1 MVSLDTSNFKFSNPE
16 LAAGLLQGS
25 SIGTSSNVNTANKL
39 SPTQTTVTVGG
50 LNTPSVNTALGTP
63 TPVVSSASAVN
74 NMQSISNTNQETS
87 TNIANQKATN
97 QAAVL
102 ANPYSMQPGETVAAY
117 NARIDAYNA
126 QKNSGSTQ
134 QTDTTPTPEQTIA
147 NTPDTGN
154 QWVYD
159 KATGARTQQPINAPL
174 LPSQTKTDVNS
185 SPAADTVENG
195 ASTIKKFADGTYG
208 TFDKTTGKYV
218 GGASAMD
225 FANAKG
231 AQKAQDDLVAI
242 QNGTYPLTS
251 GQQAQIDSMT
261 NYYNG
266 LIETQKSE
274 NANVTGNMTGLQNLF
289 GIGGSSVGLSAINKT
304 IADGR
309 SSIDKLN
316 KQMTDSVT
324 ALRAGLQQDNVNL
337 VLKIHDVYLNAV
349 DAKQKAI
356 DNMHNEVVNAAN
368 KMEQKQADLNVAM
381 YKKFSDTTDPILPSD
396 TADELKAKLATS
408 PTYAQTMEVKKSLSD
423 SENSYFS
430 DMLTS
435 GFDMKKILPNLGY
448 GTAGTNAKIAVL
460 KPMIDKAVQAGLSG
474 AEFGSAMMDKTSKA
488 AAFSKLETKKDLIAS
503 NEAGVVNDFDNV
515 LLPAA
520 KSLSTSQWQTMSPL
534 LNQWLQTGI
543 LQTTGDAKLNNYL
556 GSLTTTLTKYSNVVA
571 GNIGSAGATQQM
583 NTEIQG
589 VLRRGLS
596 YDAIKSYVDTVAKPE
611 MRNTVGGFDTIQQ
624 NIKDGLNHLDG
635 TFASGGG
642 SNTSNSGS
650 LNTNSQSI
658 LDKYGIK

>member
-1 MVSLDTSNFKFSNPE
+1 MASLDTSNFQFSNPE

-25 SIGTSSNVNTANKL
+25 SIGTPKDVAKANTI
-39 SPTQTTVTVGG
+39 SPTQTTVTAGG

-63 TPVVSSASAVN
+63 KPTAVVSTAPATKN
-74 NMQSISNTNQETS
+74 LETISNTINEAS
-87 TNIANQKATN
+87 TNIANQQATN
-97 QAAVL
+97 QAAIL
-102 ANPYSMQPGETVAAY
+102 ANPYSMQPGESVAAY

-126 QKNSGSTQ
+126 QKNTATTEQ
-134 QTDTTPTPEQTIA
+134 KPTTPEETIA

-159 KATGARTQQPINAPL
+159 TATGARTQQPISQPL
-174 LPSQTKTDVNS
+174 LPSQTKVDVNAA
-185 SPAADTVENG
+185 PAADSVQTPT
-195 ASTIKKFADGTYG
+195 STIKKFADGSYG
-208 TFDKTTGKYV
+208 MFDNTTGKYV
-218 GGASAMD
+218 GGASALD

-231 AQKAQDDLVAI
+231 AQKTQDDLLAI

-261 NYYNG
+261 NYYNS
-266 LIETQKSE
+266 LIEAQKVE

-289 GIGGSSVGLSAINKT
+289 GMGGSSVGLSAINKT
-304 IADGR
+304 ISDGR
-309 SSIDKLN
+309 AAIDKLN
-316 KQMTDSVT
+316 KQMNDSIA

-337 VLKIHDVYLNAV
+337 VLKLHESYLNAV

-356 DNMHNEVVNAAN
+356 DNMHQEVVSAAN
-368 KMEQKQADLNVAM
+368 KMEQRQADINVAM

-396 TADELKAKLATS
+396 SADELKAKLATS
-408 PTYAQTMEVKKSLSD
+408 PTYAQTMEVKKSLND
-423 SENSYFS
+423 SENAYFA

-460 KPMIDKAVQAGLSG
+460 KPMIDKAVQAGLTG
-474 AEFGSAMMDKTSKA
+474 AEFGAAMIDKTAKA

-520 KSLSTSQWQTMSPL
+520 KAISKEQWQTMSPL
-534 LNQWLQTGI
+534 LNKWIQTGI
-543 LQTTGDAKLNNYL
+543 LTTTGDPKINNYL

-571 GNIGSAGATQQM
+571 GNIGAAGATQQM
-583 NTEIQG
+583 NTEVQG
-589 VLRRGLS
+589 LLNRGLS

-611 MRNTVGGFDTIQQ
+611 MRNTVGGFDSIQQ

-635 TFASGGG
+635 TFTSGG
-642 SNTSNSGS
+642 SSNSSSDPAG
-650 LNTNSQSI
+650 L
-658 LDKYGIK
+658 GI